1 MNKKFQIL
9 GSMVKKQRLA
19 KKLSQHEVATKL
31 GYGSA
36 QFVSNV
42 ERGMCAFPLVNMRKL
57 GKIID
62 LDLKQVSEILVS
74 EYTKEVQGALLSKS
88 K

>member
-1 MNKKFQIL
+1 MSKKFQIL
-9 GSMVKKQRLA
+9 GTMVRKQRLA
-19 KKLSQHEVATKL
+19 KGLSQHEVATKL

-42 ERGMCAFPLVNMRKL
+42 ERGMCSFPLTNMRKL
-57 GKIID
+57 GKVID

-74 EYTKEVQGALLSKS
+74 EYTKEVQGTLLGKS